1 MARAFAAS
9 GGLLHADSGTSID
22 TAFFRRRLHLTQQN
36 LDRIVV
42 GLVLSFLL
50 VAAYALAI
58 YFSAARKEQLDQGNL
73 SLALASASVANA
85 ISQSGAAA
93 TPLSDLPALPPE
105 TGAHGRRY
113 LILDKGDFV
122 RGGHAAPNEMGQ
134 RAASLFERETAAL
147 SLASEGLIHRTVLTG
162 GREAHVILRQPA
174 GFEGRVLAIQTLDEM
189 LMPWRAHVSRIG
201 ALLACFG
208 AVVFAFTAVFLDQ
221 RRRTRRVDAA
231 ASHLDTVAD
240 LALRNG
246 RCGLWDWKFRHGH
259 MFWSDS
265 MHELLGRAPDGSKCC
280 GRIEKRLHPE
290 DRDLLKDLRVEL
302 GVSQTEVS
310 RLFRMRHEDGTY
322 RWLRLKAVAAGASR
336 AKPARM
342 IGIVMDVTEERV
354 AEVESRRADAR
365 LREGIDSLSE
375 AFVLWDENNC
385 LVMCNSRYQ
394 AFHDLPDSLV
404 ERGVPYATLMASARQ
419 PKVLI
424 EIERGTLR
432 QGERSYEAQF
442 EDGRWLLISERRTDD
457 GGFASVG
464 TDITARKQQE
474 QRLIDNE
481 RQLRM
486 TITDL
491 AASREAFR
499 LQHAQ
504 MAQLAERYLEQKAEA
519 ISANRAK
526 AEFLANMHHEIRT
539 PLNHIIGFAE
549 MIEAEVF
556 GPAGSDKYVDYAR
569 DIRASGTNLMDML
582 TEILDMA
589 QIEAG
594 RVALQRADVALG
606 SLLEGAAQA
615 VRPDA
620 SAKGISI
627 EIDPTS
633 AEAAGQR
640 LIHVDANAISQALA
654 YLLRNSVR
662 LSNRDGEISVRARL
676 TSDHVN
682 IFVADGAARLS
693 ARELG
698 AMDKPFGHIDH
709 MLEDGCK
716 GAGLGVSIAR
726 ALVELHGGSLKM
738 RATPGHGT
746 LVMIRL
752 PLNMLPVQLD
762 LPIRAG

>member
-1 MARAFAAS
+1 MVRAFAAS
-9 GGLLHADSGTSID
+9 GELLRADSGIRMDATFNSD
-22 TAFFRRRLHLTQQN
+22 RLAPTQHV

-42 GLVLSFLL
+42 GLVLVFLV

-58 YFSAARKEQLDQGNL
+58 YFSAARKDQLDRGNL
-73 SLALASASVANA
+73 SLALATSLVANEF
-85 ISQSGAAA
+85 SRLGSAASLA
-93 TPLSDLPALPPE
+93 DLPILPAE
-105 TGAHGRRY
+105 VGLVGRRY
-113 LILDKGDFV
+113 LILDKAGII
-122 RGGHAAPNEMGQ
+122 RGGHATPGEIGQ
-134 RAASLFERETAAL
+134 HVASLFERDAPLLGVGTD
-147 SLASEGLIHRTVLTG
+147 GFIHRATLTG
-162 GREAHVILRQPA
+162 GRDASVILRQPPNY
-174 GFEGRVLAIQTLDEM
+174 EGRVIAIQNLEDM
-189 LMPWRAHVSRIG
+189 LLPWRHHVSRVG
-201 ALLACFG
+201 ALIACFG
-208 AVVFAFTAVFLDQ
+208 AVTFAFTLVFLDQ
-221 RRRTRRVDAA
+221 RRRTCHVDAA
-231 ASHLDTVAD
+231 ATHLDTVAD
-240 LALRNG
+240 LAMRNG
-246 RCGLWDWKFRHGH
+246 RCGLWDWKFKHGH

-265 MHELLGRAPDGSKCC
+265 MHELVGSAPETNKCC
-280 GRIEKRLHPE
+280 GRIENRLHPD
-290 DRDLLKDLRVEL
+290 DRGLLGELREAL
-302 GVSQTEVS
+302 GAGQTEVS
-310 RLFRMRHEDGTY
+310 RLFRMRHDNGNY

-336 AKPARM
+336 TNPARM

-394 AFHDLPDSLV
+394 AFHDLPEALV

-424 EIERGTLR
+424 EIDRGSLR
-432 QGERSYEAQF
+432 HGERSYEAQF

-474 QRLIDNE
+474 ERLLDNE

-504 MAQLAERYLEQKAEA
+504 MAELADRYLEQKAEA

-549 MIEAEVF
+549 MIAAEVF

-569 DIRASGTNLMDML
+569 DIRSSGTNLMDML

-594 RVALQRADVALG
+594 RVALQRADVPLG
-606 SLLEGAAQA
+606 ALLEQAAQA

-620 SAKGISI
+620 GAKGITI

-640 LIHVDANAISQALA
+640 KIHVDANAISQALA

-662 LSNRDGEISVRARL
+662 LSEINGEISVRARL
-676 TSDHVN
+676 TSDYVN
-682 IFVADGAARLS
+682 IFVADGTARLS
-693 ARELG
+693 ARDLG
-698 AMDKPFGHIDH
+698 AMDKPFGHIDR

-726 ALVELHGGSLKM
+726 ALVELHGGTLKM

-746 LVMIRL
+746 LVMIHL

-762 LPIRAG
+762 LPIRAV